1 MNTHPCPGA
10 VVAAVLLLFSGAASA
25 AYPERPIRWIVPAA
39 AGGGADVSARVY
51 AAELSRIL
59 GQQVVI
65 DNRPGAA
72 GTIGIGLVARAA
84 PDGYTLGAGNI
95 TNFVMNRST
104 APKTS
109 YDPDRDLQAVIQ
121 THFQPN
127 MLVVAPSTPARS
139 VAELRELA
147 KKSPGKLLYA
157 SSGNGSSLH
166 FAGELFKMMSGAE
179 ISHVPYSS
187 LPIAINDLIGGR
199 VQMIF
204 DNMTSAAPHVRA
216 GRLRGLGVT
225 SLTRSN
231 SMPEMPTI
239 HESGLPGYEL
249 IVWSGIVAPAK
260 TPAATINRLNMSTNE
275 VLKTPAVREKLNALG
290 VDLAG
295 GSSAVFTKFI
305 AAEVSKWAEVAK
317 RAGIKPE
324 Q

>member
-1 MNTHPCPGA
+1 MKPRSCLT
-10 VVAAVLLLFSGAASA
+10 AAGGVLLLLAWSNATLA

-51 AAELSRIL
+51 AAELSRML

-84 PDGYTLGAGNI
+84 TDGYTLGAGNI
-95 TNFVMNRST
+95 TNIVTNRAT

-109 YDPDRDLQAVIQ
+109 YDPDHDLQAVVQ

-127 MLVVAPSTPARS
+127 MLVVAPATPARS
-139 VAELRELA
+139 VTELRELA
-147 KKSPGKLLYA
+147 KKTPGKLLYA

-166 FAGELFKMMSGAE
+166 FAGELFRMMSGAE

-225 SLTRSN
+225 SLKRSN
-231 SMPEMPTI
+231 SMPEIPTI
-239 HESGLPGYEL
+239 HESGVPGYEI
-249 IVWSGIVAPAK
+249 IVWSGIVVPAK
-260 TPAATINRLNMSTNE
+260 TPAPIINRLNASTNE
-275 VLKTPAVREKLNALG
+275 VLKMTAVREKTECTG
-290 VDLAG
+290 
-295 GSSAVFTKFI
+295 
-305 AAEVSKWAEVAK
+305 
-317 RAGIKPE
+317 R
-324 Q
+324 